1 MKRIPRLKKIVSAWL
16 IVIISLSL
24 LQACMEDPNPVGA
37 SLLPGSDLLKID
49 TTTTPSTTN
58 ASQKTVPNPG
68 LPNRLLI
75 GKSADY
81 ESWGLLRFVSIPD
94 SLVLINVIDAS
105 VTLRAS
111 YHFGDS
117 LAPFS
122 MTVHRVLSSWGTDSL
137 TIDSLKATGFYET
150 AAQTNVSVG
159 SIGDTATVS
168 FPLDTS
174 MVRTWVN
181 AALDTVTT
189 NFGVLLKPTNSA
201 VIKGFESGIS
211 PTTAFRPQ
219 VMIRYSRPGLTRVD
233 TAFVNTSIVAYAAF
247 TSNTAWLSDSSHI
260 FVRNG
265 LAYRGSI
272 GFDISN
278 VPAGSPV
285 HKAVLE
291 MTLDP
296 AASKLNSLTT
306 DSLFAYFVSSDG
318 VLTNSYALGEPTF
331 VNGRKV
337 YSFTVTNFVQFWT
350 KNVTPRT
357 IAIGGYT
364 ERSTFDSFVFFG
376 SSSALKP
383 RLLITYSPLHD

>member
-1 MKRIPRLKKIVSAWL
+1 
-16 IVIISLSL
+16 
-24 LQACMEDPNPVGA
+24 MEDPNPVGA

-49 TTTTPSTTN
+49 TTTTPSTAN
-58 ASQKTVPNPG
+58 SSQKAVPNPG

-75 GKSADY
+75 GKTADY

-94 SLVLINVIDAS
+94 SLVLINVLDAS

-122 MTVHRVLSSWGTDSL
+122 MTVHRVLNSWGTDSL

-150 AAQTNVSVG
+150 AAQANVSVS
-159 SIGDTATVS
+159 SIGDTATIS

-181 AALDTVTT
+181 AALDTATT
-189 NFGVLLKPTNSA
+189 NFGLLLKPTNFS
-201 VIKGFESGIS
+201 VIKGFESGVS

-233 TAFVNTSIVAYAAF
+233 TVVVNTSIVAYAAF
-247 TSNTAWLSDSSHI
+247 ANNTAWLSDSSHI
-260 FVRNG
+260 YVRNG

-272 GFDISN
+272 DFDISGI
-278 VPAGSPV
+278 PAGSPV

-306 DSLFAYFVSSDG
+306 DSLFAYFVSTDG

-331 VNGRKV
+331 VNGKKV
-337 YSFTVTNFVQFWT
+337 YSFTVTNFVQYWT
-350 KNVTPRT
+350 KNVNPRT
-357 IAIGGYT
+357 IAVGGYT
-364 ERSTFDSFVFFG
+364 ERSTVDSFVFFG
-376 SSSALKP
+376 ASSAFKP
-383 RLLITYSPLHD
+383 KLLITYSPLRN